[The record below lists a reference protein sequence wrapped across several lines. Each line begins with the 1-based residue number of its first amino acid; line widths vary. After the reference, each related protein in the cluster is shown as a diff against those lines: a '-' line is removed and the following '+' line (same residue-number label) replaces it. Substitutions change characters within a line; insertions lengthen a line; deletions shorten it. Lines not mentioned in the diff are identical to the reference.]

1 MAKHT
6 GQTSRATCLETRQE
20 VGDPAI
26 SFHTV
31 RFVIFFK
38 VNNMGRYR
46 ERIDRDTGVGSS
58 PLFPGREQASGQHC
72 PYFLYTIVAC
82 RVLKS
87 RETTYFSRAV
97 GTFGYY
103 HQSDIGWNP
112 NVCCYHGLDCNKHC
126 GLPLHSPVL
135 SPASGSFPR
144 WKTQT

>member
-58 PLFPGREQASGQHC
+58 PLFPSREQASGQHC
-72 PYFLYTIVAC
+72 PYFPYTIVAC

-87 RETTYFSRAV
+87 RKQPTSHVLWAALAITINQILGETPPYVITMA
-97 GTFGYY
+97 
-103 HQSDIGWNP
+103 
-112 NVCCYHGLDCNKHC
+112 
-126 GLPLHSPVL
+126 
-135 SPASGSFPR
+135 
-144 WKTQT
+144 